1 MIKLLPQEVS
11 QSQVL
16 PKLMEDMIPSPNL
29 PQEEV
34 QLMSKV
40 EDKLLKTGLPDVE
53 TMILAKEKDPMDIS

>member
-1 MIKLLPQEVS
+1 
-11 QSQVL
+11 
-16 PKLMEDMIPSPNL
+16 MEDMIPNPDL

-40 EDKLLKTGLPDVE
+40 EDKQLRTGLSDVE